1 MLRANTLLQRH
12 VLPRAWL
19 SFLVLGVAFFVF
31 GACTLNLGMLLVGS
45 FRLLGEHG
53 WQAAMEGGLR
63 QLLELVAT
71 GYLGI
76 AAYVVLKAC
85 EHRCVHW
92 LTDGR

>member
-1 MLRANTLLQRH
+1 MLRASTLLQRH
-12 VLPRAWL
+12 VLPRPWL
-19 SFLVLGVAFFVF
+19 SFLVLGIAFFVF
-31 GACTLNLGMLLVGS
+31 GSCTLNLWMLLAGNL
-45 FRLLGEHG
+45 RLLGNYG
-53 WQAAMEGGLR
+53 WQAAMEGALQ
-63 QLLELVAT
+63 QLVELVAT